1 MGLRARALGQDKE
14 ITVNSNKQ
22 QSGRLRFGVVG
33 SREFLDYQLLSG
45 ILSQYNIGHIVS
57 GGAAGADTLGID
69 YAKEKGIP
77 FDEFEPDW
85 DDLTTEPCKIKY
97 NKFGKPYNALA
108 GFSRNQTIVDN
119 SNFIIAFTNGSSGT
133 ADTIQRA
140 KKKGIPVQIVGF

>member
-1 MGLRARALGQDKE
+1 MEAEVILIRSKTKVTKEYIDGAPNLKLVIRGGVGLDNVDL
-14 ITVNSNKQ
+14 V
-22 QSGRLRFGVVG
+22 
-33 SREFLDYQLLSG
+33 
-45 ILSQYNIGHIVS
+45 
-57 GGAAGADTLGID
+57 

-119 SNFIIAFTNGSSGT
+119 SDFIIAFTNGSSGT

-140 KKKGIPVQIVGF
+140 KKKGIPVQIVRF